1 MTHSVWISRAD
12 VQRLTGWTTRTIFRK
27 QSSGQL
33 KTRPAK
39 DAGRNGKPVIEYDAS
54 SLPADAQ
61 LKLMQQKMSSA
72 ALVPVRHSISAVATL
87 PAAGSDQVTMA
98 LASCSADEQAQALER
113 LEAIKYMI
121 DFANKTN
128 GHRPLFQGTNGGDF
142 TTLSAVAK
150 HISKVTGYSER
161 NIWRWWKRYTA
172 KGGGVSSLIDRA
184 RVDNGKSRFFQ
195 EHRQAAE
202 FAQNKYLNEKRLSI
216 TLIHEELTREWP
228 RLRARQ
234 DAQPPDY
241 KTLRTYLQRE
251 IAPLVKIVARQGERA
266 YNEQA
271 APFLIR
277 NIEAK
282 RVNEYWIS
290 DHMLHDV
297 WVRND
302 GWFGELDRNEA
313 FRPYLT
319 CIVDMKSRRVVGTAW
334 CVNPSSNTISSA
346 LQLAMR
352 KFGKPQ
358 CFYVDNGKDFKRL
371 AKDAP
376 ALPVPSEDANK
387 VLFNLGVLVRLGIH
401 PQHCLPL
408 HPQSKQIESFFHTLH
423 QRFDVLWDD
432 AYAGT
437 SPKDRP
443 EECDAILAEH
453 RQAVKQGRGD
463 ESPLPTATE
472 FIESACY
479 WLDEFNL
486 THRHTGQGMRQRTPV
501 QVYDA
506 ELPLEKRQP
515 VDIRAIAPLFW
526 NYQERTIRE
535 GGCID
540 LYNTRYEPADGE
552 STAAMMLR
560 VTSKVRIACDPLNLG
575 DAIAFDDAGKFLGH
589 LHSQEMMVHG
599 ETSEEQMRASMR
611 ARRGMFRAIKQYQ
624 SSLERS
630 RAAAGDVTALDSL
643 KRRAM
648 HATVPKPNVY
658 ALPVPKAVGERAQP
672 RMHADDIADSY
683 FEED

>member
-1 MTHSVWISRAD
+1 MTHSVWISRED
-12 VQRLTGWTTRTIFRK
+12 VQRLTGWARRTIFLK
-27 QSSGQL
+27 QQKGEL
-33 KTRPAK
+33 KTRAAK
-39 DAGRNGKPVIEYDAS
+39 QSANGKQVLEYDAS
-54 SLPADAQ
+54 CLPAEAQ
-61 LKLMQQKMSSA
+61 LKLMQEKMSSQ
-72 ALVPVRHSISAVATL
+72 ALVPVNKSVPITAIATL
-87 PAAGSDQVTMA
+87 PMPESNQVAMT
-98 LASCSADEQAQALER
+98 LSSFSAEEQMQARER

-128 GHRPLFQGTNGGDF
+128 GHRPLFKGTNGEDF
-142 TTLSAVAK
+142 TSLSAVAK
-150 HISKVTGYSER
+150 HIASVTQYSER
-161 NIWRWWKRYTA
+161 NIWRWWKRYTEP
-172 KGGGVSSLIDRA
+172 GGVSNLIDGA
-184 RVDNGKSRFFQ
+184 RSDHGKSRFFQ
-195 EHRQAAE
+195 EHREAAA

-216 TLIHEELTREWP
+216 TLIHEELLREWP
-228 RLRARQ
+228 RLRAHQ
-234 DAQPPDY
+234 DAPPPSY
-241 KTLRTYLQRE
+241 TTLRIYLERE
-251 IAPLVKIVARQGERA
+251 VAPLVKIVARGGERA
-266 YNEQA
+266 YNEMA
-271 APFLIR
+271 APFIIR

-282 RVNEYWIS
+282 QVNEYWIS

-376 ALPVPSEDANK
+376 PLPVPSEDANK
-387 VLFNLGVLVRLGIH
+387 IMFNLGVLVRLGIH

-423 QRFDVLWDD
+423 QRFDVLWGN

-443 EECDAILAEH
+443 EECDAVLAEH
-453 RQAVKQGRGD
+453 KQLMKLGRGD
-463 ESPLPTATE
+463 DSPLPPASE
-472 FIESACY
+472 FIENACY
-479 WLDEFNL
+479 FLDEFNS
-486 THRHTGQGMRQRTPV
+486 THRHSGQGMRMRTPN
-501 QVYDA
+501 QVFDA

-540 LYNTRYEPADGE
+540 LYNTRYEPADGD
-552 STAAMMLR
+552 SAAAMMLR

-575 DAIAFDDAGKFLGH
+575 EAIAFDDAGKFLGH
-589 LHSQEMMVHG
+589 LRAQEMLVHG
-599 ETSEEQMRASMR
+599 ATSEEDIKASMR
-611 ARRGMFRAIKQYQ
+611 ARRTYFRAVKQYK
-624 SSLERS
+624 STLERS
-630 RAAAGDVTALDSL
+630 RAAAGDVTTLESL
-643 KRRAM
+643 KRRALS
-648 HATVPKPNVY
+648 AGVPKPNVY
-658 ALPVPKAVGERAQP
+658 ALPLPKAVGEREQP
-672 RMHADDIADSY
+672 RMHPDDIAESFLKD
-683 FEED
+683 